1 MNSIK
6 NGVRL
11 KNLKRKT
18 MKTIQTLFLSL
29 CKASYA
35 ADLARNG
42 QYKRAQALY
51 RD

>member
-1 MNSIK
+1 
-6 NGVRL
+6 
-11 KNLKRKT
+11 
-18 MKTIQTLFLSL
+18 MKTIQSIFLAL
-29 CKASYA
+29 CKARYA